1 MSHVLAPEAE
11 LLWAVFR
18 EHRLVNALVAAPG
31 GWRTLSRAELVLLDF
46 TDAEVTAVLAL
57 QELVSRGY
65 PALVPRTLTTPKT
78 VAEVYGHRLGG
89 AIQETMI
96 VVALDAQHH
105 VIDEITVATG
115 GGSTLSLTASDVLRP
130 VIRSGARGF
139 IVVHNH
145 PGGSPTP
152 SRDDIEFTH
161 ALAAAASIVRVNL
174 VDHVIVGARD
184 GGFVSLFERG
194 VIDAAA

>member
-1 MSHVLAPEAE
+1 MSHVLDPEAE

-31 GWRTLSRAELVLLDF
+31 GWRTLSRSELARFDF
-46 TDAEVTAVLAL
+46 TDVEVKAVLAL

-65 PALVPRTLTTPKT
+65 PALVPLTLTTPKM
-78 VAEVYGHRLGG
+78 VGEVYGHRLAG
-89 AIQETMI
+89 AVHETMI

-139 IVVHNH
+139 ILVHNH
-145 PGGSPTP
+145 PSGDAAP
-152 SRDDIEFTH
+152 SQDDVYFTH
-161 ALAAAASIVRVNL
+161 ALEAAASIVRVNF
-174 VDHVIVGARD
+174 VDHIIVGAR
-184 GGFVSLFERG
+184 GGGVVSLFERG
-194 VIDAAA
+194 LINAAA

>member
-11 LLWAVFR
+11 LLWAVLR
-18 EHRLVNALVAAPG
+18 EHRLVDALVAAPG
-31 GWRTLSRAELVLLDF
+31 GWRTLARAELAALDF
-46 TDAEVTAVLAL
+46 TDVEVKAVLAL

-65 PALVPRTLTTPKT
+65 PALVPRKLTTPRM
-78 VAEVYGHRLGG
+78 VGEVYGHRLGG
-89 AIQETMI
+89 AVQETMI

-139 IVVHNH
+139 VLVHNH
-145 PGGSPTP
+145 PSGDATP
-152 SRDDIEFTH
+152 SDDDICFTY

-174 VDHVIVGARD
+174 VDHVIVGAR
-184 GGFVSLFERG
+184 GGGHVSLFERG